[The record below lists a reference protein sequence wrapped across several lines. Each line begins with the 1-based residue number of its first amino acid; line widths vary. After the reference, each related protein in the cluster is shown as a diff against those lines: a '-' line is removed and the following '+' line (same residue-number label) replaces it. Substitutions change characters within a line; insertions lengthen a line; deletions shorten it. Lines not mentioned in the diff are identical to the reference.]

1 MDPKANLLEHSL
13 HLNYGLLE
21 NVLSIIR
28 RVGEANLLINL
39 QEVAE
44 INRNCYRVL
53 RYDAILPPESNRMR
67 KVCN

>member
-13 HLNYGLLE
+13 HFNYGLLE

-44 INRNCYRVL
+44 INRNCYRV
-53 RYDAILPPESNRMR
+53 
-67 KVCN
+67 